1 MHYKIG
7 LRWFNFLIAWLI
19 KINVLIYLLMNL
31 LIFILAKLAVI
42 FDFELMHWSI
52 INSSCDLMMYWMI
65 GWWINWLE
73 GWLIDWLIDLLT
85 NWINWLTDKKIHWLI
100 DWLIAYFRWSWWS
113 HIRPDRWNLR
123 LFALVLGSK
132 SSYPHIIPGI
142 RL

>member
-1 MHYKIG
+1 MHDWSKSI
-7 LRWFNFLIAWLI
+7 I
-19 KINVLIYLLMNL
+19 LIYLSMNL

-42 FDFELMHWSI
+42 FIYVELMHWSM

-100 DWLIAYFRWSWWS
+100 DWLPISGGPGGLTSVQTVEISVCLPSCLAVK
-113 HIRPDRWNLR
+113 
-123 LFALVLGSK
+123 ALTHTSYRVYGSK
-132 SSYPHIIPGI
+132 I
-142 RL
+142 